1 MLRAAFLLIA
11 VALFSQADISTH
23 QVLGCTPGDTQTG
36 CKPCL
41 RPGEPGKEKENKW
54 ADVTDLE
61 VDKTELRLPPPNEG
75 SPPRYADYSREL
87 TTSVKTTAVDPEG
100 DVLTNNYTISGGR
113 IVGTG
118 ANVTWDLNGVRPG
131 TYTITAAVDDGC
143 GLCGAK
149 ITKTVTV
156 MENASDASQ
165 CVCPEI
171 QIGTIQAETS
181 NDYIFRAELTGPKRD
196 GLTYNWKISEGTI
209 VEGQG
214 TRSIIVRPPQ
224 TRSDQPR
231 TVTVE
236 IGGLDKPDCQCPN
249 TASRTY

>member
-1 MLRAAFLLIA
+1 MLRVVLVLIA
-11 VALFSQADISTH
+11 IALFSQSDISIPQTF
-23 QVLGCTPGDTQTG
+23 GCTPSDGQTG

-54 ADVTDLE
+54 PDVTDLE
-61 VDKTELRLPPPNEG
+61 LDKTELHFPPPKEG
-75 SPPRYADYSREL
+75 SPPKYPDHSREM
-87 TTSVKTTAVDPEG
+87 TTSVRTTAADPEG
-100 DVLTNNYTISGGR
+100 DVLTYNYTISGGR

-118 ANVTWDLNGVRPG
+118 ANVTWDLNGVAAG

-149 ITKTVTV
+149 LTKTITV
-156 MENASDASQ
+156 IENPSDASQ

-171 QIGTIQAETS
+171 QIMTGKQSRSDDLFFSVGI
-181 NDYIFRAELTGPKRD
+181 TGPKRD
-196 GLTYNWKISEGTI
+196 GLTHDWTITDGTI

-214 TRSIIVRPPQ
+214 TSTIKVRRPQ
-224 TRSDQPR
+224 ETSNKPQ

-249 TASRTY
+249 TASRTF